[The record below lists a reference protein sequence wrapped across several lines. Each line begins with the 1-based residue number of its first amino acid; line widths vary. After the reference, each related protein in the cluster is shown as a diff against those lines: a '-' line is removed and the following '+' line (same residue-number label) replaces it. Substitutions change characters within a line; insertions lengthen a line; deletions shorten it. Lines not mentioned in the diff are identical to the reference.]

1 MSAPA
6 LNMLGSIGAEA
17 VSPLVTTRSLALGAN
32 ATDLAVGGSPEAPV
46 IAVTLG
52 DGCVVLASVTV
63 ATGGLPGLSAQK
75 QVSLTS
81 ARLSAHRVAAVA
93 VSRFGDGFVT
103 AGQDGRVA
111 KLSPATGNPD
121 TGTDPETGKDPDIG
135 TDIGSGAGT
144 GSGTG
149 AAAAWLEQELFDAD
163 GDWIEVLEADE
174 TNGRIAIAHGRTV
187 VVADAAGA
195 THITATMETT
205 VTGVSFI
212 GDGRRIAVSHYNG
225 VTLVSLTDA
234 SDRSE
239 LIWKGAHIGVT
250 TSPDGRYVVTATQEK
265 ELHVWDLVTLQDYRM
280 GGYPRK
286 TRSFDWMVSGDILC
300 CSGADVVTAW
310 SFAGAGPGRKPPLEV
325 GFVFGGTVSAVATH
339 PTRPYVAAGFSC
351 GNVQIGAV
359 QKGEAIAAKSRTN
372 ATVSALDWSPCG
384 AWLASADVAGAL
396 TVYAVPSELG
406 VT

>member
-6 LNMLGSIGAEA
+6 RDMLGSIGAEA

-32 ATDLAVGGSPEAPV
+32 ATDLAVGGSSEAPV

-52 DGCVVLASVTV
+52 DGSVVLASATV
-63 ATGGLPGLSAQK
+63 ATGGLPGLSARK
-75 QVSLTS
+75 QVALTS

-103 AGQDGRVA
+103 AGQDGRVV

-121 TGTDPETGKDPDIG
+121 SGTDPDTGA
-135 TDIGSGAGT
+135 DIGSGAGT
-144 GSGTG
+144 GSRTG
-149 AAAAWLEQELFDAD
+149 AAADWLEQELFDAD

-174 TNGRIAIAHGRTV
+174 INGRIAIAHGRTV
-187 VVADAAGA
+187 VVMDAAGA

-286 TRSFDWMVSGDILC
+286 TRSFGWMVCGDILC

-396 TVYAVPSELG
+396 TVYAVPSDLG